1 MPLTSTLFR
10 IIVHFLVSL
19 VWFDGVAAG
28 KGSSPTEGK
37 PAKPWHRGGQ
47 FFKRMIK
54 NPTPTTIFGL
64 VVLLVVLRLLIGLLP
79 LLLFLLAT
87 LIFR

>member
-54 NPTPTTIFGL
+54 NPLQPPSSAWSCCWSYYVF
-64 VVLLVVLRLLIGLLP
+64 
-79 LLLFLLAT
+79 
-87 LIFR
+87 